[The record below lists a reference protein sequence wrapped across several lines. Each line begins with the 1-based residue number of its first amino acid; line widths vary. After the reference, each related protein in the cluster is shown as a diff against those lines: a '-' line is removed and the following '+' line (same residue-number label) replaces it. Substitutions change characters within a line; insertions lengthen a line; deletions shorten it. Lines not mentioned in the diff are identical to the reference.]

1 MLTEEN
7 KPKQTEEAKRYRLV
21 VRSAEEAV
29 RMIREKLGDHAKVVS
44 VRQIGGDGL
53 KRFISSPKL
62 EVIAEV
68 ANPEDSSPL
77 ESSST
82 SPVATPELQVPEAQ
96 QELDHRDVAENEELN
111 TDNTSSPKESLGQ
124 SADGGVPFLY

>member
-1 MLTEEN
+1 MLAEEN
-7 KPKQTEEAKRYRLV
+7 KPKQSEAVKRYRLV

-77 ESSST
+77 DSSST
-82 SPVATPELQVPEAQ
+82 RPLPAPERQS
-96 QELDHRDVAENEELN
+96 QEEKKTH
-111 TDNTSSPKESLGQ
+111 GC
-124 SADGGVPFLY
+124 